1 MMEPHFALEAVRD
14 PSHEPTG
21 GAVALVDPMMQ
32 RMPEVH
38 PPFFV
43 SATPRAQGAPVGWHV
58 PVEAPGATTERDT
71 MMKRLEAIEA
81 ENHRLQALLA
91 GSVSAA
97 PAPVTATPPV
107 SVLPP
112 APVQR
117 QASVMSNA
125 SMGVPDTHIT
135 TITPQLAKH
144 PILKTMTPAG
154 RRELLYAYM
163 AYRDQIAATTGAN
176 FQAFIMPVSQCIS
189 FELRKRIARW
199 FFNKQPH
206 QLSEDDWIAWVN
218 SAFDNAA
225 SDIINLKKVLKRDL
239 KMNMSLSD
247 GEARIIDLMEQVSV
261 ILTKQDHEWV
271 FQHEQKMLIAVM
283 THALKPAL
291 FKESIEAALLLTQNK
306 LYKKDLLEY
315 SWWLRTAA
323 RSFQPFAGAYGDGSG
338 RTNTTGDGNGDGG
351 RGNGN
356 GGRGNG
362 NGGRGNGNG
371 GRDNGGR
378 GNGNGGR
385 GNNPK
390 SASTEEK
397 KDANGNVLRLD
408 GSVRKCLRCKKAD
421 HGVFQC
427 PLVKDKEEAKALM
440 KKFREN
446 GNKIDMLSNI
456 QPVVPGRPRS
466 SASILVEGVVRIV
479 NAIVSITSQYN
490 LLISQ
495 PSIVKVKM
503 HISIIYIS
511 IHSSRDGLGN
521 PS

>member
-1 MMEPHFALEAVRD
+1 MSELNLTDTPETGGNGPRRIPLVGPGEPSIDRENRDFIRAAGSRTRATTVGPRFALEAVRE
-14 PSHEPTG
+14 PSYESTG
-21 GAVALVDPMMQ
+21 GAVALVDPMTQ

-38 PPFFV
+38 PPPFI

-58 PVEAPGATTERDT
+58 PVGAPGATPEREAL
-71 MMKRLEAIEA
+71 MKRLEEMEA
-81 ENHRLQALLA
+81 KNHRLQALLA

-97 PAPVTATPPV
+97 SAPVTVPTPVPAP
-107 SVLPP
+107 PP
-112 APVQR
+112 APMQR
-117 QASVMSNA
+117 QTSVMSDA
-125 SMGVPDTHIT
+125 SMGVTDTHIT

-225 SDIINLKKVLKRDL
+225 SDITNLKKVLKRDL

-247 GEARIIDLMEQVSV
+247 GEARIIDLMEQVSI
-261 ILTKQDHEWV
+261 ILAKQDHEWA
-271 FQHEQKMLIAVM
+271 FQHEQKMLIEVM
-283 THALKPAL
+283 THALKPAT

-323 RSFQPFAGAYGDGSG
+323 RSFQPFAGAYGDRSG
-338 RTNTTGDGNGDGG
+338 RTNTNGDGNGDGG
-351 RGNGN
+351 RGNRN
-356 GGRGNG
+356 GGRGNE
-362 NGGRGNGNG
+362 NGGRGAGE
-371 GRDNGGR
+371 
-378 GNGNGGR
+378 GGR

-390 SASTEEK
+390 PAPTEEK

-408 GSVRKCLRCKKAD
+408 GSIRQCL
-421 HGVFQC
+421 
-427 PLVKDKEEAKALM
+427 
-440 KKFREN
+440 
-446 GNKIDMLSNI
+446 
-456 QPVVPGRPRS
+456 
-466 SASILVEGVVRIV
+466 
-479 NAIVSITSQYN
+479 
-490 LLISQ
+490 
-495 PSIVKVKM
+495 
-503 HISIIYIS
+503 
-511 IHSSRDGLGN
+511 
-521 PS
+521 